1 MVTTANTV
9 RLYETAPMPAA
20 SSMLSISRITAAALL
35 ALTCTA
41 GALMPSAAQAS
52 PLIVAHRGGTGDT
65 PENTVQAF
73 TNALQNGAQALW
85 MTVQVTRDG
94 VPVMYRPADL
104 SALTDG
110 KGKLADLDYADV
122 RKLNAGYSFSRKSAD
137 GQTVYPYRDH
147 PLPIPTLREALAAA
161 PANVPVLLDMKQTPA
176 APLVEAVIKV
186 LDETNAW
193 SRVRL
198 YSTEAEATDRMRAR
212 RPQAQL
218 FESRDATRNRL
229 VAAALGGQ
237 CVTPPAP
244 GTWAGIE
251 FHRQVEVIERFTL
264 GEGISK
270 VVANWWT
277 PAAVQCFKSQGNV
290 HLVAFGVETPQDYEA
305 ASQLGFDAVMTD
317 SPSRLRAALAQPQ
330 AAAPAK

>member
-1 MVTTANTV
+1 MPSASFRASTV
-9 RLYETAPMPAA
+9 RLAAISVAAFACVFGALSSSAA
-20 SSMLSISRITAAALL
+20 SAA
-35 ALTCTA
+35 
-41 GALMPSAAQAS
+41 
-52 PLIVAHRGGTGDT
+52 PLIVAHRGGTGDA

-94 VPVMYRPADL
+94 VPVMYRPADV

-110 KGKLADLDYADV
+110 RGKLADLDYADV
-122 RKLNAGYSFSRKSAD
+122 KKLNAGYTFSRKDAN
-137 GQTVYPYRDH
+137 GQTVYPFRDH
-147 PLPIPTLREALAAA
+147 PLPIPTLREALSAV

-186 LDETNAW
+186 LDDTNAW

-198 YSTEAEATDRMRAR
+198 YSTEAEATDRMRTR

-229 VAAALGGQ
+229 VAAALAGQ
-237 CVTPPAP
+237 CAAPPAP

-251 FHRQVEVIERFTL
+251 FHRQVEVVERFTL
-264 GEGISK
+264 GEGVSK
-270 VVANWWT
+270 IVANWWT
-277 PAAVQCFKSQGNV
+277 PAAVQCFKSRGDV
-290 HLVAFGVETPQDYEA
+290 HLVAFGVETPQDFEA

-317 SPSRLRAALAQPQ
+317 SPARLRAALANQGKDV
-330 AAAPAK
+330 AK

>member
-1 MVTTANTV
+1 MPSASFRASTV
-9 RLYETAPMPAA
+9 RLAAISAATLACVFGTLASSAA
-20 SSMLSISRITAAALL
+20 SAA
-35 ALTCTA
+35 
-41 GALMPSAAQAS
+41 

-94 VPVMYRPADL
+94 VPVMYRPADV

-110 KGKLADLDYADV
+110 RGKLADLDYADV
-122 RKLNAGYSFSRKSAD
+122 KKLNAGYAFARKDAN
-137 GQTVYPYRDH
+137 GQTVYPFRDH
-147 PLPIPTLREALAAA
+147 PLPIPTLREALAAV
-161 PANVPVLLDMKQTPA
+161 PANVPVLLDMKQTPV
-176 APLVEAVIKV
+176 APLVEAVIQV
-186 LDETNAW
+186 LDDTNAW

-212 RPQAQL
+212 RPQAQR

-229 VAAALGGQ
+229 VAAALAGQ
-237 CVTPPAP
+237 CAAPPAP

-251 FHRQVEVIERFTL
+251 FHRQVEVVERFTL
-264 GEGISK
+264 GEGVSK
-270 VVANWWT
+270 IVANWWT
-277 PAAVQCFKSQGNV
+277 PAAVQCFKSRGDV
-290 HLVAFGVETPQDYEA
+290 HLVAFGVETPQDFEA

-317 SPSRLRAALAQPQ
+317 SPARLRAALSNQGKD
-330 AAAPAK
+330 AAK

>member
-1 MVTTANTV
+1 
-9 RLYETAPMPAA
+9 
-20 SSMLSISRITAAALL
+20 
-35 ALTCTA
+35 
-41 GALMPSAAQAS
+41 MPSASLLSRPTPAWARLAAILACALGTLAS
-52 PLIVAHRGGTGDT
+52 PLAGAAPLIVAHRGGTGDM

-73 TNALQNGAQALW
+73 TSALKNGAQALW

-110 KGKLADLDYADV
+110 RGKLADVDYADV
-122 RKLNAGYSFSRKSAD
+122 RKLNAGYAFSRKSAG
-137 GQTVYPYRDH
+137 GQSVYPYRDH
-147 PLPIPTLREALAAA
+147 PLQVPTLREALAAV
-161 PANVPVLLDMKQTPA
+161 PADVPVLLDLKQTPA
-176 APLVEAVIKV
+176 APLVEAVIQV

-198 YSTEAEATDRMRAR
+198 YSTEAEATDRLRAR

-229 VAAALGGQ
+229 VAAALAGQ
-237 CVTPPAP
+237 CASPPAP

-251 FHRQVEVIERFTL
+251 LHRQVEVVERFTL
-264 GEGISK
+264 GEGVSK

-277 PAAVQCFKSQGNV
+277 PAAVQCFKSRGDV
-290 HLVAFGVETPQDYEA
+290 HLVAFGVETPQDFEA

-317 SPSRLRAALAQPQ
+317 SPARLRAALAGQAPDAAQP
-330 AAAPAK
+330 AEPATAR

>member
-1 MVTTANTV
+1 MPSI
-9 RLYETAPMPAA
+9 PMRSFNWRVAAIGASVAACLFGAVMPLAA
-20 SSMLSISRITAAALL
+20 SAT
-35 ALTCTA
+35 
-41 GALMPSAAQAS
+41 

-110 KGKLADLDYADV
+110 RGKLADLDYTDV
-122 RKLNAGYSFSRKSAD
+122 KRLNAGYAFARKDAA

-147 PLPIPTLREALAAA
+147 PLPIPTLREALAAV
-161 PANVPVLLDMKQTPA
+161 PADVPVLLDMKQTPA

-186 LDETNAW
+186 LDDMHAW

-198 YSTEAEATDRMRAR
+198 YSTEAEATDRMRER

-229 VAAALGGQ
+229 VAAALAGQ
-237 CVTPPAP
+237 CTTPPAP

-251 FHRQVEVIERFTL
+251 FHRQVEVVERFTL

-277 PAAVQCFKSQGNV
+277 PAAVQCFKARGNV
-290 HLVAFGVETPQDYEA
+290 HLVAFGIETPQDFEA

-317 SPSRLRAALAQPQ
+317 SPARLRDALTRQGKDIAR
-330 AAAPAK
+330 

>member
-1 MVTTANTV
+1 MSSASFRASTV
-9 RLYETAPMPAA
+9 RLAAISVAAFACVFGALASSAA
-20 SSMLSISRITAAALL
+20 SAA
-35 ALTCTA
+35 
-41 GALMPSAAQAS
+41 

-94 VPVMYRPADL
+94 VPVMYRPADV

-110 KGKLADLDYADV
+110 RGKIADLDYADV
-122 RKLNAGYSFSRKSAD
+122 KKLNAGYAFSRKDAN
-137 GQTVYPYRDH
+137 GQTVHPFRDH
-147 PLPIPTLREALAAA
+147 PLPIPTLREALAAV
-161 PANVPVLLDMKQTPA
+161 PANVPVLLDMKQMPA

-186 LDETNAW
+186 LDDTNAW

-229 VAAALGGQ
+229 VAAALAGQ
-237 CVTPPAP
+237 CAAPPAP

-251 FHRQVEVIERFTL
+251 FHRQVEVVERFTL
-264 GEGISK
+264 GEGVSK
-270 VVANWWT
+270 IVANWWT
-277 PAAVQCFKSQGNV
+277 PAAVQCFKSRGDV
-290 HLVAFGVETPQDYEA
+290 HLVAFGVETPQDFEA

-317 SPSRLRAALAQPQ
+317 SPARLRAALANQGKD
-330 AAAPAK
+330 AAK

>member
-1 MVTTANTV
+1 MHSAALHSRRTF
-9 RLYETAPMPAA
+9 AA
-20 SSMLSISRITAAALL
+20 SATPAWTRMAAASIAALACAFGALTPTAA
-35 ALTCTA
+35 
-41 GALMPSAAQAS
+41 GAA

-94 VPVMYRPADL
+94 VAVMYRPADL

-110 KGKLADLDYADV
+110 RGKLADVDYADV
-122 RKLNAGYSFSRKSAD
+122 HKLNAGYAFSRKGAD

-147 PLPIPTLREALAAA
+147 PLSIPTLREALAAV

-229 VAAALGGQ
+229 VAAALAGQ
-237 CVTPPAP
+237 CATPPAP

-251 FHRQVEVIERFTL
+251 FHRQVEVVERFTL

-277 PAAVQCFKSQGNV
+277 PAAVQCFKSRGDV
-290 HLVAFGVETPQDYEA
+290 HLVAFGVETPQDFEA

-317 SPSRLRAALAQPQ
+317 SPARLRAALANQRQ
-330 AAAPAK
+330 GAAK

>member
-1 MVTTANTV
+1 
-9 RLYETAPMPAA
+9 
-20 SSMLSISRITAAALL
+20 
-35 ALTCTA
+35 
-41 GALMPSAAQAS
+41 MPSASLPPHPVPAWVRLAAILACSLGTLAS
-52 PLIVAHRGGTGDT
+52 PVASAAPLIVAHRGGTGDT

-73 TNALQNGAQALW
+73 TNSLKNGAQALW

-110 KGKLADLDYADV
+110 RGKLADVDYADV
-122 RKLNAGYSFSRKSAD
+122 RKLNAGYAFSRKSAD
-137 GQTVYPYRDH
+137 GRPTYPYRDH
-147 PLPIPTLREALAAA
+147 PLPVPTLREALSAV
-161 PANVPVLLDMKQTPA
+161 PADVPVLLDLKQTPA
-176 APLVEAVIKV
+176 APLVEAVIQV

-198 YSTEAEATDRMRAR
+198 YSTEAEATDRLRAR

-229 VAAALGGQ
+229 VAAALAGQ
-237 CVTPPAP
+237 CASPPAP

-251 FHRQVEVIERFTL
+251 LHRQVEVVERFTL
-264 GEGISK
+264 GEGVSK

-277 PAAVQCFKSQGNV
+277 PAAVQCFKSRGDV
-290 HLVAFGVETPQDYEA
+290 HLVAFGVETPQDFEA

-317 SPSRLRAALAQPQ
+317 SPARLRAALAGQASGAALP
-330 AAAPAK
+330 AAAAAAK

>member
-1 MVTTANTV
+1 MSSASFRASTV
-9 RLYETAPMPAA
+9 RLAAISVAAFACVFGALASSAA
-20 SSMLSISRITAAALL
+20 SAA
-35 ALTCTA
+35 
-41 GALMPSAAQAS
+41 

-85 MTVQVTRDG
+85 MTVQVTHDG
-94 VPVMYRPADL
+94 VPVMYRPADV

-110 KGKLADLDYADV
+110 RGKLADLDYADV
-122 RKLNAGYSFSRKSAD
+122 KKLNAGYTFSRKDAN
-137 GQTVYPYRDH
+137 GQTVYPFRDH
-147 PLPIPTLREALAAA
+147 PLPIPTLREALAAV

-186 LDETNAW
+186 LDDTNAW

-229 VAAALGGQ
+229 VAAALAGQ
-237 CVTPPAP
+237 CTTPPAP

-251 FHRQVEVIERFTL
+251 FHRQVEVVERFTL
-264 GEGISK
+264 GEGVSK
-270 VVANWWT
+270 IVANWWT
-277 PAAVQCFKSQGNV
+277 PAAVQCFKSRGDV
-290 HLVAFGVETPQDYEA
+290 HLVAFGVETPQDFEA

-317 SPSRLRAALAQPQ
+317 SPARLRAALANQGKD
-330 AAAPAK
+330 AAK

>member
-1 MVTTANTV
+1 MSSASFRASTV
-9 RLYETAPMPAA
+9 RLAAISVAAFACVFGALSSSAA
-20 SSMLSISRITAAALL
+20 SAA
-35 ALTCTA
+35 
-41 GALMPSAAQAS
+41 
-52 PLIVAHRGGTGDT
+52 PLIVAHRGGTGDA

-73 TNALQNGAQALW
+73 TDALQNGAQALW

-94 VPVMYRPADL
+94 VPVMYRPADV

-110 KGKLADLDYADV
+110 RGKLADLDYADV
-122 RKLNAGYSFSRKSAD
+122 KKLNAGYTFSRKDAN
-137 GQTVYPYRDH
+137 GQTVYPFRDH
-147 PLPIPTLREALAAA
+147 PLPIPTLREALAAV

-186 LDETNAW
+186 LDDTNAW

-212 RPQAQL
+212 RTQAQL

-229 VAAALGGQ
+229 VAAALAGQ
-237 CVTPPAP
+237 CAAPPAP

-251 FHRQVEVIERFTL
+251 FHRQVEVVERFTL
-264 GEGISK
+264 GEGVSK
-270 VVANWWT
+270 IVANWWT
-277 PAAVQCFKSQGNV
+277 PAAVQCFKSRGDV
-290 HLVAFGVETPQDYEA
+290 HLVAFGVETPQDFEA

-317 SPSRLRAALAQPQ
+317 SPARLRAALANQGKD
-330 AAAPAK
+330 AAK

>member
-1 MVTTANTV
+1 MPSASLRASTV
-9 RLYETAPMPAA
+9 RLAAISVAAFACVFGALASSAA
-20 SSMLSISRITAAALL
+20 SAA
-35 ALTCTA
+35 
-41 GALMPSAAQAS
+41 

-94 VPVMYRPADL
+94 VPVMYRPADV

-110 KGKLADLDYADV
+110 RGKLADLDYADV
-122 RKLNAGYSFSRKSAD
+122 KKLNAGYAFSRKDAN
-137 GQTVYPYRDH
+137 GQTVYPFRDH
-147 PLPIPTLREALAAA
+147 PLPIPTLREALAAV

-186 LDETNAW
+186 LDDTNAW

-229 VAAALGGQ
+229 VAAALAGQ
-237 CVTPPAP
+237 CAASPAP

-251 FHRQVEVIERFTL
+251 FHRQVEVVERFTL
-264 GEGISK
+264 GEGVSK
-270 VVANWWT
+270 IVANWWT
-277 PAAVQCFKSQGNV
+277 PAAVQCFKSRGDV
-290 HLVAFGVETPQDYEA
+290 HLVAFGVETPQDFEA

-317 SPSRLRAALAQPQ
+317 SPARLRAALANQGKD
-330 AAAPAK
+330 AAK

>member
-1 MVTTANTV
+1 MHSA
-9 RLYETAPMPAA
+9 APHSRRTFAA
-20 SSMLSISRITAAALL
+20 SATPAWTRMAAASIAALACTFGALTPTAA
-35 ALTCTA
+35 
-41 GALMPSAAQAS
+41 GAA

-94 VPVMYRPADL
+94 VAVMYRPADL

-110 KGKLADLDYADV
+110 RGKLADVDYADV
-122 RKLNAGYSFSRKSAD
+122 HKLNAGYAFSRKGAD

-147 PLPIPTLREALAAA
+147 PLSIPTLREALAAV

-229 VAAALGGQ
+229 VAAALAGQ
-237 CVTPPAP
+237 CATPPAP

-251 FHRQVEVIERFTL
+251 FHRQVEVVERFTL

-277 PAAVQCFKSQGNV
+277 PAAVQCFKSRGDV
-290 HLVAFGVETPQDYEA
+290 HLVAFGVETPQDFEA

-317 SPSRLRAALAQPQ
+317 SPARLRAALANQRQ
-330 AAAPAK
+330 GAAK

>member
-1 MVTTANTV
+1 MSSASFRASTV
-9 RLYETAPMPAA
+9 RLAAISVAALACVFGALASSAA
-20 SSMLSISRITAAALL
+20 SAA
-35 ALTCTA
+35 
-41 GALMPSAAQAS
+41 

-65 PENTVQAF
+65 PENTVRAF

-94 VPVMYRPADL
+94 VPVMYRPADV

-110 KGKLADLDYADV
+110 RGKLADLDYADV
-122 RKLNAGYSFSRKSAD
+122 KKLNAGYAFSHKD
-137 GQTVYPYRDH
+137 GNGQIVYPFRDH
-147 PLPIPTLREALAAA
+147 PLPIPTLREALAAV
-161 PANVPVLLDMKQTPA
+161 PGNVPVLLDMKQTPA

-186 LDETNAW
+186 LDDTNAW
-193 SRVRL
+193 SHVRL

-229 VAAALGGQ
+229 VAAALAGQ
-237 CVTPPAP
+237 CAAPPAP

-251 FHRQVEVIERFTL
+251 FHRQVEVVERFTL
-264 GEGISK
+264 GEGVSK
-270 VVANWWT
+270 IVANWWT
-277 PAAVQCFKSQGNV
+277 PAAVQCFKSRGDV
-290 HLVAFGVETPQDYEA
+290 HLVAFGVETPQDFEA

-317 SPSRLRAALAQPQ
+317 SPARLRAALVNQGKDT
-330 AAAPAK
+330 AK

>member
-1 MVTTANTV
+1 MSSASFRASTV
-9 RLYETAPMPAA
+9 RLAAISVATFACVFGALASSAA
-20 SSMLSISRITAAALL
+20 SAA
-35 ALTCTA
+35 
-41 GALMPSAAQAS
+41 

-94 VPVMYRPADL
+94 VPVMYRPADV

-110 KGKLADLDYADV
+110 RGKLADLDYADV
-122 RKLNAGYSFSRKSAD
+122 KKLNAGYTFSRKDAN
-137 GQTVYPYRDH
+137 GQTVYPFRDH
-147 PLPIPTLREALAAA
+147 PLPIPTLREALAAV

-186 LDETNAW
+186 LDDTNAW

-229 VAAALGGQ
+229 VAAALAGQ
-237 CVTPPAP
+237 CAAPPAP

-251 FHRQVEVIERFTL
+251 FHRQVEVVERFTL
-264 GEGISK
+264 GEGVSK
-270 VVANWWT
+270 IVANWWT
-277 PAAVQCFKSQGNV
+277 PAAVQCFKSRGDV
-290 HLVAFGVETPQDYEA
+290 HLVAFGVETPQDFEA

-317 SPSRLRAALAQPQ
+317 SPARLRAALANQGKDV
-330 AAAPAK
+330 AK

>member
-1 MVTTANTV
+1 MSSASFRASTV
-9 RLYETAPMPAA
+9 RLAAISVAAFAFACVFGALSSSAA
-20 SSMLSISRITAAALL
+20 SAA
-35 ALTCTA
+35 
-41 GALMPSAAQAS
+41 
-52 PLIVAHRGGTGDT
+52 PLIVAHRGGTGDA

-73 TNALQNGAQALW
+73 NNALQNGAQALW

-94 VPVMYRPADL
+94 VPVMYRPADV

-110 KGKLADLDYADV
+110 RGKLADLDYADV
-122 RKLNAGYSFSRKSAD
+122 KKLNAGYAFSRKDAN
-137 GQTVYPYRDH
+137 GQTVYPFRDH
-147 PLPIPTLREALAAA
+147 PLPIPTLREALSAV

-186 LDETNAW
+186 LDDTNAW

-198 YSTEAEATDRMRAR
+198 YSTEAEATDRMRTR

-229 VAAALGGQ
+229 VAAALAGQ
-237 CVTPPAP
+237 CAAPPAP

-251 FHRQVEVIERFTL
+251 FHRQVEVVERFTL
-264 GEGISK
+264 GEGVSK
-270 VVANWWT
+270 IVANWWT
-277 PAAVQCFKSQGNV
+277 PAAMQCFKSRGDV
-290 HLVAFGVETPQDYEA
+290 HLVAFGVETPQDFEA

-317 SPSRLRAALAQPQ
+317 SPARLRAALANQGKDV
-330 AAAPAK
+330 AK

>member
-1 MVTTANTV
+1 MSSALLRSHRFLAVSATPAWT
-9 RLYETAPMPAA
+9 RLAAA
-20 SSMLSISRITAAALL
+20 SIAALACASG
-35 ALTCTA
+35 ALTPVA
-41 GALMPSAAQAS
+41 ASAA

-110 KGKLADLDYADV
+110 RGKLSDVDYTDV
-122 RKLNAGYSFSRKSAD
+122 HKLNAGYAFSRKGAD
-137 GQTVYPYRDH
+137 GQTAYPYRDH
-147 PLPIPTLREALAAA
+147 PLPIPTLREALAAV

-229 VAAALGGQ
+229 VAAALAGQ
-237 CVTPPAP
+237 CATPPAP

-251 FHRQVEVIERFTL
+251 FHRQVEVVERFTL

-277 PAAVQCFKSQGNV
+277 PAAVQCFKSRGDV
-290 HLVAFGVETPQDYEA
+290 HLVAFGIETPQDFEA

-317 SPSRLRAALAQPQ
+317 SPARLRAALAHQGQ
-330 AAAPAK
+330 GVAK

>member
-1 MVTTANTV
+1 
-9 RLYETAPMPAA
+9 MPSIPLRSFNWRVAA
-20 SSMLSISRITAAALL
+20 IGASVAACLFGAVMPL
-35 ALTCTA
+35 AA
-41 GALMPSAAQAS
+41 GAA

-110 KGKLADLDYADV
+110 RGKLADLDYTDV
-122 RKLNAGYSFSRKSAD
+122 KRLNAGYAFARKDTA

-147 PLPIPTLREALAAA
+147 PLPIPTLREALAAV
-161 PANVPVLLDMKQTPA
+161 PADVPVLLDMKQTPA

-186 LDETNAW
+186 LDDMHAW

-229 VAAALGGQ
+229 VAAALAGQ
-237 CVTPPAP
+237 CTAPPAP

-251 FHRQVEVIERFTL
+251 FHRQVEVVERFTL

-277 PAAVQCFKSQGNV
+277 PAAVQCFKARGNV
-290 HLVAFGVETPQDYEA
+290 HLVAFGIETPQDFEA

-317 SPSRLRAALAQPQ
+317 SPARLRDALNRQGKDIAR
-330 AAAPAK
+330 

>member
-1 MVTTANTV
+1 MSSASFRASTV
-9 RLYETAPMPAA
+9 RLAAISVAAFACVFGALSSSAA
-20 SSMLSISRITAAALL
+20 SAA
-35 ALTCTA
+35 
-41 GALMPSAAQAS
+41 
-52 PLIVAHRGGTGDT
+52 PLIVAHRGGTGDA

-94 VPVMYRPADL
+94 VPVMYRPADV

-110 KGKLADLDYADV
+110 RGKLADLDYADV
-122 RKLNAGYSFSRKSAD
+122 KKLNAGYTFSRKDAN
-137 GQTVYPYRDH
+137 GQTVYPFRDH
-147 PLPIPTLREALAAA
+147 PLPIPTLREALSAV

-186 LDETNAW
+186 LDDTNAW

-198 YSTEAEATDRMRAR
+198 YSTEAEATDRMRTR

-229 VAAALGGQ
+229 VAAALAGQ
-237 CVTPPAP
+237 CAAPPAP

-251 FHRQVEVIERFTL
+251 FHRQVEVVERFTL
-264 GEGISK
+264 GEGVSK
-270 VVANWWT
+270 IVANWWT
-277 PAAVQCFKSQGNV
+277 PAAVQCFKSRGDV
-290 HLVAFGVETPQDYEA
+290 HLVAFGVETPQDFEA

-317 SPSRLRAALAQPQ
+317 SPARLRAALANQGNDV
-330 AAAPAK
+330 AK

>member
-1 MVTTANTV
+1 MHAATPNFPRSRPRSSALAWT
-9 RLYETAPMPAA
+9 RLAAA
-20 SSMLSISRITAAALL
+20 SLAAL
-35 ALTCTA
+35 ACVFGTLTPTVA
-41 GALMPSAAQAS
+41 SAA

-94 VPVMYRPADL
+94 VAVMYRPADL

-110 KGKLADLDYADV
+110 RGKLADVDYADV
-122 RKLNAGYSFSRKSAD
+122 RKLNAGYAFSRRGAD
-137 GQTVYPYRDH
+137 GQAVYPYRDH
-147 PLPIPTLREALAAA
+147 PLPIPTLREALAAV
-161 PANVPVLLDMKQTPA
+161 PANVPVLLDMKQAPA

-186 LDETNAW
+186 LDETHAW

-229 VAAALGGQ
+229 VVAALAGQ
-237 CVTPPAP
+237 CAAPPAP

-251 FHRQVEVIERFTL
+251 FHRQVEVVERFTL
-264 GEGISK
+264 GEGVSK

-277 PAAVQCFKSQGNV
+277 PAAVQCFKSRGDV
-290 HLVAFGVETPQDYEA
+290 HLVAFGVETPQDFETA
-305 ASQLGFDAVMTD
+305 LQLGFDAVMTD
-317 SPSRLRAALAQPQ
+317 SPARLRAALTHQGQ
-330 AAAPAK
+330 ATEK

>member
-1 MVTTANTV
+1 MHPATRFERPLASP
-9 RLYETAPMPAA
+9 AMPAWTRFA
-20 SSMLSISRITAAALL
+20 AISVAAFACAFGTLTPTVVTAA
-35 ALTCTA
+35 
-41 GALMPSAAQAS
+41 

-65 PENTVQAF
+65 PENTVRAF

-104 SALTDG
+104 SALTEG
-110 KGKLADLDYADV
+110 RGKLADIDYADV
-122 RKLNAGYSFSRKSAD
+122 RKLNAGYTFSRKGAD
-137 GQTVYPYRDH
+137 GQIVYPYRDN
-147 PLPIPTLREALAAA
+147 PLPIPTLREALAAV
-161 PANVPVLLDMKQTPA
+161 PANVPVLLDLKQTPA

-198 YSTEAEATDRMRAR
+198 YSTEAEATDRLRAR

-229 VAAALGGQ
+229 VAAALAGQ
-237 CVTPPAP
+237 CAAPPAP

-251 FHRQVEVIERFTL
+251 FHRQVEVVERFTL

-277 PAAVQCFKSQGNV
+277 PAAVQCFKSRGDV
-290 HLVAFGVETPQDYEA
+290 HLVAFGIETPQDFEA

-317 SPSRLRAALAQPQ
+317 SPARLRAALANQGQ
-330 AAAPAK
+330 GASK